1 MLQDDYAGYRNT
13 EKGQVTAMKHN
24 TEQNSEQQSGQY
36 TGEHFE
42 PHAGHSNAQHPG
54 QHVEQ
59 NSGPHAERSTAQN
72 SGQHAVQSSG
82 QNSGHHGAEN
92 ATLHA
97 AQNTG
102 EPFEHHPAQNPEQSS
117 VQNTQQSYTI
127 ERGIVKHIAKTIIFL
142 GIIMLISGGF
152 RFFLGYIYGVVISL
166 LILVHSYTSIKKAL
180 NMGQKTAKPYM
191 FGGYSLHYVVYG
203 LTLWAA
209 FESKHLNFVS
219 TVFGL
224 LTTKIGLFSWAFIN
238 WLGPEYKS
246 WLKKFTGRYDF
257 NSLRK

>member
-13 EKGQVTAMKHN
+13 EKGQVTAMEHN
-24 TEQNSEQQSGQY
+24 TEQNSEQQSGQNSVQ
-36 TGEHFE
+36 HFE
-42 PHAGHSNAQHPG
+42 GH
-54 QHVEQ
+54 V
-59 NSGPHAERSTAQN
+59 
-72 SGQHAVQSSG
+72 
-82 QNSGHHGAEN
+82 AEN

-102 EPFEHHPAQNPEQSS
+102 ETSGHHPVQNTGLSS
-117 VQNTQQSYTI
+117 VQNTEQSHTI

-166 LILVHSYTSIKKAL
+166 LVLIHSYTSIKKAL